1 MTNTS
6 EFNETKTILTA
17 ALQNQKLDTAL
28 INLLLTDDFING
40 LLELQKQEPADNKF
54 ISILRN
60 FSNEQTLVT
69 AQEFENELRSELN
82 KDGYVKSVFQY
93 INNSWID
100 IDFPGDVQQK
110 SRSNS
115 EYENAKRGIS
125 IADAALTAISKRF
138 NIACSGFAGKALSE
152 LLAWQP
158 DDYLGRYFG
167 QMRLDKHFHGQFFT
181 PIHVC
186 EFMAAVAFGDGL
198 PQGKPYVTVAEPACG
213 SGAMI
218 IGLIRHLQKQGM
230 TDLGGKLAILAT
242 DIDSLCV
249 NMAYLQLG
257 ILGLSVRITHG
268 NSLTD
273 EVWDAFDT
281 PNLQINTCLGYFK

>member
-1 MTNTS
+1 MSDQLAFDFTLPTLQAPAVRFPPHSVPEPEVRRLSALDSKPNAPAEDTFIYGGGS
-6 EFNETKTILTA
+6 AKEAEFFKMFDRLSAESNR
-17 ALQNQKLDTAL
+17 ALHTVF
-28 INLLLTDDFING
+28 DDFC
-40 LLELQKQEPADNKF
+40 LLGRCIVHNFGMQEPLLARYMPKYEQCHTEYF
-54 ISILRN
+54 ERAKYYKQPQIILI
-60 FSNEQTLVT
+60 
-69 AQEFENELRSELN
+69 LN
-82 KDGYVKSVFQY
+82 M
-93 INNSWID
+93 I
-100 IDFPGDVQQK
+100 
-110 SRSNS
+110 
-115 EYENAKRGIS
+115 
-125 IADAALTAISKRF
+125 
-138 NIACSGFAGKALSE
+138 KALSE

>member
-1 MTNTS
+1 MSDQLAFDFTLPALQQTPAVQLSSLSTS
-6 EFNETKTILTA
+6 ESTA
-17 ALQNQKLDTAL
+17 PKEDKFMYGGGSAKEAEFFKMFDQLAAESNRALHTVF
-28 INLLLTDDFING
+28 DDFCLMGRCIVHNFG
-40 LLELQKQEPADNKF
+40 MQEALLARYMPKYEQCHTEYHERAKYYKQPQ
-54 ISILRN
+54 IVLIL
-60 FSNEQTLVT
+60 SMLKT
-69 AQEFENELRSELN
+69 
-82 KDGYVKSVFQY
+82 
-93 INNSWID
+93 
-100 IDFPGDVQQK
+100 
-110 SRSNS
+110 
-115 EYENAKRGIS
+115 
-125 IADAALTAISKRF
+125 
-138 NIACSGFAGKALSE
+138 LSE

-198 PQGKPYVTVAEPACG
+198 PQGKTYVTVAEPACG

-230 TDLGGKLAILAT
+230 TDLGGRLAILAT